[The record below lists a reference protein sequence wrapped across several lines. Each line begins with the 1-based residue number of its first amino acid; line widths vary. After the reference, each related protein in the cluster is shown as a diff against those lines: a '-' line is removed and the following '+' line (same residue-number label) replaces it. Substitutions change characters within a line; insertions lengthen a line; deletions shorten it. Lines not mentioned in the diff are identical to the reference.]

1 MQSYKSSSFYRSLS
15 TRDVMKIIV
24 FLSVTFV
31 ILHFI
36 RTTNLIG
43 GEGTAFFDEYIW
55 RHLAMQASP
64 KEWLHQPW
72 TLFTYL
78 IAEMSFMQM
87 LGNMIWLWVFGMVI
101 EDLKGQFH
109 IIPIFIIGGIM
120 GALFLLLASA
130 MNIVTANFYY
140 GGSVPAVSA
149 VVAATCFYKPKYP
162 VWEIG
167 SLRIEVWMLGIA
179 FLLLI
184 AATFASISIG
194 HAAMLF
200 GGVLTGVVYNY
211 GLTNIF
217 DTCTSFLKRL
227 NGLMSNDKFVRADIR
242 PKNSKQTSSMM
253 KQSDEI
259 ELNRLLDKIGQH
271 GMDSLT
277 RNEKEALEFLSK
289 QS

>member
-1 MQSYKSSSFYRSLS
+1 MQSYKSSLFYRSLS

-31 ILHFI
+31 ILHSI

-43 GEGTAFFDEYIW
+43 GEGTAFFDEHIW
-55 RHLAMQASP
+55 RHLAMQASL

-72 TLFTYL
+72 TIFTYL
-78 IAEMSFMQM
+78 MAEMSFMQM

-109 IIPIFIIGGIM
+109 IIPIFIIGGMM

-130 MNIVTANFYY
+130 MNLVTANFYY

-184 AATFASISIG
+184 AATFASLSTG

-227 NGLMSNDKFVRADIR
+227 NGFTSNDKFIRADFR
-242 PKNSKQTSSMM
+242 PKSSNQTSSSK

-277 RNEKEALEFLSK
+277 KKEKEVLDFLSK